1 MPDQMWAIHFQV
13 DATAHGRQIRFGNVV
28 DEFTREAPATTAAR
42 SFTRRRHHH
51 PARQD
56 HL

>member
-1 MPDQMWAIHFQV
+1 MWAIHFQV